1 MKPTGQ
7 NGLMGKA
14 PAISTK
20 RENVCKNVQHTA
32 MTKTEV
38 ETCHN
43 LHNTWKEEQILQRM
57 QTED

>member
-1 MKPTGQ
+1 
-7 NGLMGKA
+7 MGKA